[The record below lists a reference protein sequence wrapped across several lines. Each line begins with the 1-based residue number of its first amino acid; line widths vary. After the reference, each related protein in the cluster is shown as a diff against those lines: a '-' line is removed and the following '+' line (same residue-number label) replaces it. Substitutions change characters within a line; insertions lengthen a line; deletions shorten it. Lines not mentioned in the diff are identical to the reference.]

1 MKIAI
6 YPGSFDPVTNG
17 HLDIIKRSAAIFD
30 KLIVAASINSS
41 KKPLFTVEERM
52 DLIRRV
58 TADIPNVEVATF
70 TGLLADYAAERG
82 ASVIVKGLRAITD
95 FEYEFQMAL
104 LNKSLNAETETLFM
118 ATSQNYSFLS
128 SSIVKE
134 IGTLG
139 GNLEGLVPNEIKDLV
154 FPLNLALVPFLPDY
168 QLLM

>member
-6 YPGSFDPVTNG
+6 YPGSFDPITNG
-17 HLDIIKRSAAIFD
+17 HLDIIRRSAAIFD

-104 LNKSLNAETETLFM
+104 LNKSLNAKTETLFM

-139 GNLEGLVPNEIKDLV
+139 GNLEGLVPNEIMQDIQAKLK
-154 FPLNLALVPFLPDY
+154 
-168 QLLM
+168 

>member
-139 GNLEGLVPNEIKDLV
+139 GNLEGLVPNEIMEDIQAKLK
-154 FPLNLALVPFLPDY
+154 
-168 QLLM
+168 